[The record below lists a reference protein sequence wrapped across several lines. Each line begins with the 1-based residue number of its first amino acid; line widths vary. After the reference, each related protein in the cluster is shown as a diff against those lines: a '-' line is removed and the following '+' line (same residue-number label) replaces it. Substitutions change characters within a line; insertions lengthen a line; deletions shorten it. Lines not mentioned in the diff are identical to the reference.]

1 MLGGG
6 QFVAYNKVL
15 PGTYINYV
23 SARLIGVSIS
33 ERGIIAFPMETSWGK
48 DGVTMVDTNT
58 FMTEARKLF
67 GVSYDSD
74 EMKDIREILKFA
86 RIIYV
91 YRLNGNDQALTDGAA
106 KATGTFATAKY
117 AGTFGNNITISV
129 TSSVDD
135 EGQFKV
141 TTYTEG
147 VKRQEQTVASAADL
161 VDNDYVTFKK
171 DATLEDKL
179 ETLTGG
185 KNKVVTGEDWTN
197 AMAAFEEYNFNA
209 IGFKTTDKK
218 VISIAKDWTKRM
230 RDRIGAKYHAIVC
243 ADKCDY
249 EGIIQV
255 DDVNAVPW
263 VTGADGSI
271 AINKSL
277 TNTKYDGEYELKSD
291 YTQVELENLIGEGK
305 FVFHTDGDDVYVL
318 RDIDSLTTFTIDKNQ
333 DFSLN
338 QVMRVLDEDAL
349 QTAAIF
355 NKTFLGHTQ
364 NDEDGRASLKGML
377 MKLGD
382 TMQNL
387 RAIENFDGKTDIT
400 VKRGELKTDVI
411 VDKAIQPVVAM
422 EKLYVTVY
430 VS

>member
-6 QFVAYNKVL
+6 QFVSYNKIL

-23 SARLIGVSIS
+23 SARLIGVSVS
-33 ERGIIAFPMETSWGK
+33 ERGVIAYPMELPFGK
-48 DGVTMVDTNT
+48 AGVTTVDANT
-58 FMTEARKLF
+58 FMTEANKLF
-67 GVSYDSD
+67 GVAYDSD
-74 EMKDIREILKFA
+74 ELRDLREILKNA
-86 RIIYV
+86 RIVYV
-91 YRLNGNDQALTDGAA
+91 YRLNGGGDQ
-106 KATGTFATAKY
+106 ATGTYATAKF
-117 AGTFGNNITISV
+117 AGTLGNKINITV
-129 TSSVDD
+129 ATAVDD
-135 EGQFKV
+135 PTKFKV
-141 TTYTEG
+141 STW
-147 VKRQEQTVASAADL
+147 VDSIKRDEQEVASAADL

-171 DATLEDKL
+171 DATLEAKS

-185 KNKVVTGEDWTN
+185 TDKAVTGNDWTQ
-197 AMAAFEEYNFNA
+197 AMSALESYTFNA
-209 IGFKTTDKK
+209 IGFKTTDEK
-218 VISIAKDWTKRM
+218 VIGVATDWTKRL
-230 RDRIGAKYHAIVC
+230 RDRIGAKFHTILC
-243 ADKCDY
+243 TDGSDY
-249 EGIIQV
+249 EGIIDV

-277 TNTKYDGEYELKSD
+277 TNTRYDGEYTLTAN
-291 YTQVELENLIGEGK
+291 YTQVQLEDKIKAGK

-318 RDIDSLTTFTIDKNQ
+318 RDIDSLTTFTIEKNE

-364 NDEDGRASLKGML
+364 NDADGRASLKGML
-377 MKLGD
+377 MKLAEEF
-382 TMQNL
+382 TRL
-387 RAIENFDGKTDIT
+387 RAIENYAGADDIT
-400 VKRGELKTDVI
+400 VERGEHKTDVI
-411 VDKAIQPVVAM
+411 VKKAIQPVAAM